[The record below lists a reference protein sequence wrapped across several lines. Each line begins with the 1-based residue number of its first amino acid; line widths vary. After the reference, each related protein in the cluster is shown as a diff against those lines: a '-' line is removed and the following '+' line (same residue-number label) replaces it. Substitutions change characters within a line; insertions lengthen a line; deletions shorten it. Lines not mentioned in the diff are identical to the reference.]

1 MSQKFLPQ
9 IGKISVTLE
18 RVQYHPHPLPLFPPW
33 SLTQKFRLQKEHLLL
48 LLLIHVKNGWINDTR
63 KLFVM

>member
-18 RVQYHPHPLPLFPPW
+18 RVQIPPSPSSPIPTMEPHTEIQTAKRISSAFASNPCKRWLD
-33 SLTQKFRLQKEHLLL
+33 K
-48 LLLIHVKNGWINDTR
+48 
-63 KLFVM
+63 